1 MTRCNGDPFVGPS
14 GFGSKYYN
22 TSRLQADADTWK
34 FGEAG
39 SPTENSL
46 FVTGFKLDEI
56 NEAGP
61 ASQFGN
67 IPIQWMK
74 LAKWAAKEQPRDDFW
89 RTLVADRGPDSQNC
103 PEYYPSACEH
113 AKKRSSKTGI
123 NTE

>member
-22 TSRLQADADTWK
+22 ASRLKAEANTWK
-34 FGEAG
+34 FREAR

-67 IPIQWMK
+67 IPMQWMK
-74 LAKWAAKEQPRDDFW
+74 LAK
-89 RTLVADRGPDSQNC
+89 
-103 PEYYPSACEH
+103 
-113 AKKRSSKTGI
+113 
-123 NTE
+123 